1 MYNWEVKR
9 FSEFSLVEFH
19 DLIALR
25 IDVFIIEQDCP
36 YQELDGKDQLSLHL
50 IASKDGQI
58 VATDC
63 EKLFE
68 VNICEM
74 YFHNSKKHTTPASY
88 YL

>member
-50 IASKDGQI
+50 ITSKDGQI
-58 VATDC
+58 VATTRIVPPGLSYK
-63 EKLFE
+63 EPAIGR
-68 VNICEM
+68 VVI
-74 YFHNSKKHTTPASY
+74 SK
-88 YL
+88 